1 MRFTDPNGEFWQY
14 VIGAVAGG
22 IINWGFNGFKFN
34 MEGLKYFGAG
44 AVGGALIATGKPIGI
59 ISGAAFTAGSNSAIS
74 QYSANGFIDWW
85 EVGTSTIVG
94 GISAFLAY
102 QFSGAITPYVE
113 SLFRNVTNEVL
124 QKGLTYGT
132 TGAITGVTVGGG
144 MGYATTGEWD
154 GAIDGMWK
162 GAALGFG
169 TGFAYG
175 AGGQM
180 YKNWGEGKN
189 LWTGEYSNEPLP
201 NINTRFVTT
210 EDGSTYDMKPTMD
223 RIQSGETY
231 PHRNDGSVF
240 ENRIPRNQTKPLLP
254 DRPLGT
260 YKEYV
265 VPPTPGMRGVGPLRI
280 VTNGTNFWFTP
291 DHYRT
296 FIQIK

>member
-1 MRFTDPNGEFWQY
+1 
-14 VIGAVAGG
+14 
-22 IINWGFNGFKFN
+22 
-34 MEGLKYFGAG
+34 
-44 AVGGALIATGKPIGI
+44 
-59 ISGAAFTAGSNSAIS
+59 
-74 QYSANGFIDWW
+74 
-85 EVGTSTIVG
+85 
-94 GISAFLAY
+94 
-102 QFSGAITPYVE
+102 
-113 SLFRNVTNEVL
+113 
-124 QKGLTYGT
+124 
-132 TGAITGVTVGGG
+132 

-162 GAALGFG
+162 GVALGFG